1 VLERTIPVFWKRGF
15 ADTDLQS
22 LEKATGVNKSG
33 LYSEFESKEEL
44 FLATLRYYLQR
55 RPESALLSSE
65 PLGWRNIEK
74 FLHAALSSPDGQ
86 RGCLA
91 VNSMRELAVLPSAA
105 NKVVAKSLVKIKQ
118 LLVKN
123 IKVEQTKMSPEA
135 VACIVATFF
144 SVLCVEQNMRTSR
157 SASVRLA
164 RSVSSCTSCPALVSK
179 PAISK
184 PYQDSSGPR
193 SNAVQPTKFQRIR
206 QDPRYADLL
215 KKYACRHK
223 AIKRAKH
230 PGRQDRTG

>member
-1 VLERTIPVFWKRGF
+1 MNSGLKWESLSPPSDINAAPICLFPRGIRMLQLEIHRAIAETYRRGF

-33 LYSEFESKEEL
+33 LYFEFESKEDL
-44 FLATLRYYLQR
+44 FLASLRYYLQR

-65 PLGWRNIEK
+65 PLGWRNIEDL
-74 FLHAALSSPDGQ
+74 LHAALSSPDGQ

-91 VNSMRELAVLPSAA
+91 VNSMRELAILLSAA
-105 NKVVAKSLVKIKQ
+105 NKVVAKGLAKIKE

-144 SVLCVEQNMRTSR
+144 SVLCVEQNMRISR

-164 RSVSSCTSCPALVSK
+164 RSVSS
-179 PAISK
+179 
-184 PYQDSSGPR
+184 
-193 SNAVQPTKFQRIR
+193 
-206 QDPRYADLL
+206 
-215 KKYACRHK
+215 
-223 AIKRAKH
+223 
-230 PGRQDRTG
+230 